1 MSVVVVPVR
10 YPLSKT
16 SSRTLGKAIE
26 FAQDR
31 DASLTVLHVDL
42 YQNSHNVSRRDL
54 KETVEAEFGAIADA
68 RYVIRKG
75 FIVEETILEEV
86 AAENADLVVIGGKQ
100 APRWRRLVQS
110 FLDEPN
116 IELFLREKL
125 DCEIITV

>member
-1 MSVVVVPVR
+1 MSVVVPVR

-16 SSRTLGKAIE
+16 SGRTLGEAIE

-42 YQNSHNVSRRDL
+42 YQDSHDVSRRDL
-54 KETVEAEFGAIADA
+54 KQTVEEEFGAIDNA
-68 RYVIRKG
+68 RYVIREG

-86 AAENADLVVIGGKQ
+86 AAADADLVVIGGKQ
-100 APRWRRLVQS
+100 APRWRRLVQL

-116 IELFLREKL
+116 IESFLREKL
-125 DCEIITV
+125 DCEIVTV